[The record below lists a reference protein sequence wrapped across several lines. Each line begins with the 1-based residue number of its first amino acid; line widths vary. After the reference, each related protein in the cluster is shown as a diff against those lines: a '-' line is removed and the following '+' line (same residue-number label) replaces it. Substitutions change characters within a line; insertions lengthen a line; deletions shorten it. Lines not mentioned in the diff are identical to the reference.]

1 MAERGEVDE
10 AVLQAG
16 IAEPSQGGSGPKL
29 LLAGRIGVGLAYAYG
44 EASWVAL
51 EADVQPALH
60 SAASEVQRHAVLNA
74 RLGVFHELATGVALG
89 AGLFT
94 DRSADEPNSDAM
106 SARGDYYG
114 GTVGLELSSAHR
126 LARDEPVDSLV
137 FSSVFAV
144 RYAFSDGTVNG
155 LLGDPD
161 VSNGNWFTTRE
172 VSLRVHEIGLY
183 VGSGLRF

>member
-1 MAERGEVDE
+1 MSSGAVSATVTDGSATWYDPAGLGAIDRDQVDVSGTVYTLRFYSASDFIAARSGESDDLHVSAADAMAERVDGGD

-16 IAEPSQGGSGPKL
+16 IAEPSQGGTGLEL
-29 LLAGRIGVGLAYAYG
+29 LLPGR
-44 EASWVAL
+44 
-51 EADVQPALH
+51 
-60 SAASEVQRHAVLNA
+60 
-74 RLGVFHELATGVALG
+74 
-89 AGLFT
+89 
-94 DRSADEPNSDAM
+94 
-106 SARGDYYG
+106 
-114 GTVGLELSSAHR
+114 LSSAHR

-161 VSNGNWFTTRE
+161 ASGSDWFSTRE
-172 VSLRVHEIGLY
+172 VSLRVHDLGLY